1 MPFLGKIIKNRLAI
15 AFILMSF
22 TVSAQTVLSDRAEI
36 SVITCGPSQD
46 ELYSAFGHSAIRV
59 QDPAS
64 GLDLAYNYGVFK
76 FDTKFYFNFTRGN
89 LLYNLGVYPYAR
101 FRDFY
106 ILENRYVHEQVL
118 NLPSGQKQQLMDYLS
133 NNARPEN
140 ATYRYDYFYNNCA
153 TKVRDVFVELFGER
167 MKFDGLYIRESHT
180 IRDLTNIYLVR
191 QPWGKLG
198 IDICLGLPMD
208 KKLTPF
214 AHMFLPDFVES
225 GFDHATLDG
234 VPVVKKKISVYKSR
248 SEIPAENFFHPWLV
262 FSLFLL
268 ITTAISYND
277 RRKKKL
283 TKWFDVI
290 VFSIVGWLGV
300 CLALLWFATDH
311 LAAAKNFNLLWAFPF
326 HAVAGILLAV
336 NRNSQLTVRYFTAV
350 AVLSVL
356 TLLLWPVLPQQ
367 LNVFLIP
374 FVLALGIR
382 SATISVLLK

>member
-1 MPFLGKIIKNRLAI
+1 MKNRLAI

-22 TVSAQTVLSDRAEI
+22 TVSGQTVLSDRAEI
-36 SVITCGPSQD
+36 FVITCGPSQK

-59 QDPAS
+59 QDPVS

-89 LLYNLGVYPYAR
+89 LFYNLGVYPYAR

-118 NLPSGQKQQLMDYLS
+118 NLTAGQKQQLMDYLS

-167 MKFDGLYIRESHT
+167 MKFDGSYIGESHS
-180 IRDLTNIYLVR
+180 IRDLTDMYLAR

-208 KKLTPF
+208 KILTPF

-225 GFDHATLDG
+225 GFDHATLNR
-234 VPVVKKKISVYKSR
+234 VPIVKRKISVYQSWP
-248 SEIPAENFFHPWLV
+248 EIPAKNFFQPWV
-262 FSLFLL
+262 IFSLFLL
-268 ITTAISYND
+268 IATAISYND
-277 RRKKKL
+277 WRMKKL
-283 TKWFDVI
+283 TKWFDI
-290 VFSIVGWLGV
+290 ILFSIVGWLGV
-300 CLALLWFATDH
+300 CLVLLWFATDH

-326 HAVAGILLAV
+326 HAIAAILLAV
-336 NRNSQLTVRYFTAV
+336 NRNGNFTVRYFIAV
-350 AVLSVL
+350 AVLSVF
-356 TLLLWPVLPQQ
+356 TLLFWPVLPQQ

-374 FVLALGIR
+374 LVAAQGIR
-382 SATISVLLK
+382 AAVISRLLK